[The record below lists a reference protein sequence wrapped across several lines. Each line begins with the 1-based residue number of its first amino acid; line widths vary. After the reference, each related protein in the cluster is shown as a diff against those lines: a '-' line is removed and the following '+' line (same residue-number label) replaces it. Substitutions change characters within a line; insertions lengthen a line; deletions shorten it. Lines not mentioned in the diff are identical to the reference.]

1 MKPSISTRTP
11 AASPETKPASK
22 LWIFI
27 ALIVVMVVVGVI
39 QRRQSA
45 VSPAEEAAIARLDW
59 LTDFDTAQARSRAE
73 SKPLLLDFTGSDWCP
88 PCMRL
93 RKEVFSK
100 PEFADYAAKNL
111 VLLEVDF
118 PKRKTLPPAQQAA
131 NDALARQFG
140 VEGFPTIL
148 VLSPSG
154 KHLGQLGSASGGTTA
169 FIAELER
176 LRIPL

>member
-1 MKPSISTRTP
+1 MRWS
-11 AASPETKPASK
+11 
-22 LWIFI
+22 FI
-27 ALIVVMVVVGVI
+27 AIVAAMMVVGIV

-59 LTDFDTAQARSRAE
+59 LTNVETAHARSRAE
-73 SKPLLLDFTGSDWCP
+73 NKPLLIDFTGSDWCP

-100 PEFADYAAKNL
+100 PEFAAYAAKNL

-131 NDALARQFG
+131 NDALAQQFG
-140 VEGFPTIL
+140 IEGFPTIIL
-148 VLSPSG
+148 MSPSG
-154 KHLGQLGSASGGTTA
+154 KILGQLGSVTGGAPA
-169 FIAELER
+169 FIGALDS
-176 LRIPL
+176 LHAAK

>member
-1 MKPSISTRTP
+1 MR
-11 AASPETKPASK
+11 
-22 LWIFI
+22 WFFI
-27 ALIVVMVVVGVI
+27 AIVGAMIAVSIV
-39 QRRQSA
+39 QWRQSA

-59 LTDFDTAQARSRAE
+59 LTDFDAAQARSRAE
-73 SKPLLLDFTGSDWCP
+73 NKPLLIDFTGSDWCP

-93 RKEVFSK
+93 RKEVFST

-131 NDALARQFG
+131 NDALALQFG

-148 VLSPSG
+148 VMSPGG
-154 KHLGQLGSASGGTTA
+154 KILGQLGSVGGCAMA

-176 LRIPL
+176 LSGPETERPAG

>member
-1 MKPSISTRTP
+1 MNKRW
-11 AASPETKPASK
+11 
-22 LWIFI
+22 LFL
-27 ALIVVMVVVGVI
+27 ALIAAMVVIGVV

-45 VSPAEEAAIARLDW
+45 VTTAEEAAIARLDW
-59 LTDFDTAQARSRAE
+59 LTDFDAAQARSRAE
-73 SKPLLLDFTGSDWCP
+73 SKPLLIDFTGSDWCP

-100 PEFADYAAKNL
+100 PEFADYAPKNL

-148 VLSPSG
+148 MMSPSG
-154 KHLGQLGSASGGTTA
+154 KHLGRLGSVSGGATA

-176 LRIPL
+176 LRAPL